1 MPQNE
6 VVTLP
11 PRPAATHS
19 IADIEKL
26 AEAVAR
32 SRMFGITTKE
42 QALVLM
48 AISQAE
54 GRHPAEAARD
64 YNIIQGKP
72 AKTSEAMMRD
82 FIHAGGRVEWHALS
96 DDVADATFAHPQGGT
111 IRIIWDTARAAKAG
125 LASKDMWR
133 KFPRQMLRSRCVSEG
148 VRTVCPMATSGF
160 YVPEEVRDMPAMLEA
175 TDAAADLDQFAAVT
189 GEAEPLPQRD
199 ILAEAREVAAGGT
212 VLFREFWA
220 GLSPAERDGIRQHM
234 EEFQRAARA
243 ADDPFGLPTSRAM
256 EEEGAPPEHLAP
268 AEPPPP
274 ADTPRA
280 GLEIA
285 PPMKGGKRDWR
296 TWAIALLG
304 TKVKRCTSS
313 NELADLL
320 GANERNLEEARAT
333 LAPADLDEMER
344 IIAEQWQKVPT

>member
-11 PRPAATHS
+11 RQNVSMHRME
-19 IADIEKL
+19 DIEKL
-26 AEAVAR
+26 AEAVAK

-96 DDVADATFAHPQGGT
+96 DDVADATFTHPQGGT

-133 KFPRQMLRSRCVSEG
+133 KFPRQMMRSRCVSEG
-148 VRTVCPMATSGF
+148 VRTVCPMATSGM
-160 YVPEEVRDMPAMLEA
+160 YVPEEVRDMPAMALPEVPND
-175 TDAAADLDQFAAVT
+175 TTADLDQFAAVT
-189 GEAEPLPQRD
+189 GEAEPIPTRD
-199 ILAEAREVAAGGT
+199 ILAEAREQAEWGRDAFETFWKSLSRSERASIVEHMGEFRRIALRADSPLDLPPLDEPEQRQDETAMPQPDAGPAPGPFPSDAGQTFAEGDVFNQLDHEAKAATKEGVVAFRAWWKT
-212 VLFREFWA
+212 V
-220 GLSPAERDGIRQHM
+220 
-234 EEFQRAARA
+234 
-243 ADDPFGLPTSRAM
+243 
-256 EEEGAPPEHLAP
+256 
-268 AEPPPP
+268 
-274 ADTPRA
+274 PRA
-280 GLEIA
+280 DKDLIRHFQPDYEQLARDADAQRGL
-285 PPMKGGKRDWR
+285 
-296 TWAIALLG
+296 AL
-304 TKVKRCTSS
+304 
-313 NELADLL
+313 
-320 GANERNLEEARAT
+320 
-333 LAPADLDEMER
+333 
-344 IIAEQWQKVPT
+344 